1 MRNMINTL
9 EGQTIRHQMMPDG
22 FLHPISK
29 TREINQSINKYIIEI
44 NLNKI

>member
-22 FLHPISK
+22 FRHPIIK